1 MHARAKNEK
10 PSKIPRMV
18 SQILGVMWC
27 RAGESP
33 EVSDVISQVW
43 PAPISYAGVALIEGG
58 LVKVKGTRSFGNG
71 RSSAEGASNSSSSKQ
86 QPTGVRD
93 EISWASYV
101 ALRPVPCYTGKSLT
115 QQVNCTV
122 DCCITTLLHQFTIV
136 PTPIGPRPLQ
146 HTRAKGELD
155 TLRQRSRST
164 LDHAFNRYP
173 RVSPPPAYNMPASF
187 TNNLPDCSKTMHIPL
202 SRSEQT
208 ASQHSANLAHPIS
221 STS

>member
-1 MHARAKNEK
+1 MSDA
-10 PSKIPRMV
+10 IW
-18 SQILGVMWC
+18 QI
-27 RAGESP
+27 
-33 EVSDVISQVW
+33 W

-58 LVKVKGTRSFGNG
+58 LVKGTRSFGEWTKLG
-71 RSSAEGASNSSSSKQ
+71 RGSSNSSSKQ

-136 PTPIGPRPLQ
+136 PTPIGSRPLQ

-164 LDHAFNRYP
+164 LDHAFDRHP
-173 RVSPPPAYNMPASF
+173 RVSLPPVFDMPASF
-187 TNNLPDCSKTMHIPL
+187 TNNLLDCSKTMHTPL
-202 SRSEQT
+202 SRSAQT
-208 ASQHSANLAHPIS
+208 VSQHSANLAHPIS
-221 STS
+221 STL

>member
-1 MHARAKNEK
+1 MDEAR
-10 PSKIPRMV
+10 
-18 SQILGVMWC
+18 
-27 RAGESP
+27 
-33 EVSDVISQVW
+33 
-43 PAPISYAGVALIEGG
+43 
-58 LVKVKGTRSFGNG
+58 
-71 RSSAEGASNSSSSKQ
+71 
-86 QPTGVRD
+86 PTGPK
-93 EISWASYV
+93 EQAATASQQV
-101 ALRPVPCYTGKSLT
+101 SVTRLAGRMLRRLALRPVPCYTGKSLT